1 MKQAVPNDR
10 AKKGQNQE
18 APSGVRLSSLEQP
31 DTQEGGRTLGSD
43 QCEFKPWAHH
53 FPAARPERNHLTS
66 LSFCFL
72 SWDDS
77 PS

>member
-31 DTQEGGRTLGSD
+31 DTQEGARTLGSD
-43 QCEFKPWAHH
+43 QCEFKPW
-53 FPAARPERNHLTS
+53 PTTS
-66 LSFCFL
+66 QLRAL
-72 SWDDS
+72 REITS
-77 PS
+77 PL